1 MKDRLVLIREKA
13 GLSQSKFAEKI
24 KVSRNF
30 ISLVENGNR
39 ELSDRTIKDICS
51 TFDINE
57 EWLRTGKGSMNVEK
71 SRNQQLAEFLN
82 DVMTDVDSSYRK
94 RFIQALS
101 KLNTE
106 EWELLEKLTDSLK

>member
-1 MKDRLVLIREKA
+1 
-13 GLSQSKFAEKI
+13 
-24 KVSRNF
+24 
-30 ISLVENGNR
+30 
-39 ELSDRTIKDICS
+39 
-51 TFDINE
+51 
-57 EWLRTGKGSMNVEK
+57 MNVEK